1 LGRKTLK
8 VILLFIFFIY
18 PLNNLFSQDY
28 SISEHKGFIGNE
40 KFNEKEFEPLYIGN
54 FLSSLFALKNGDYV
68 NSLKYS
74 RLSLDSKFES
84 LELLEN
90 AFNSN
95 IYLGKIEN
103 ALKIVANIELLSNKP
118 DQKFFYPTISEQLR
132 RNDLPSALDVSNN
145 LGIEKHDIFIT
156 KMINIWNY
164 VVLGDKAKALM
175 HLDSFSNENALNP
188 DVLYYLK
195 VQGLVISSYFDDAK
209 EINHRYNILKKD
221 ILKIPTRHFID
232 LSKVVYEK
240 VDKQEAKEILINNLP
255 ENFDLNLSIQTLED
269 NGKPEI
275 QYFLAKIF
283 YEAGYIV
290 ARSKGFL
297 NSVPFFW
304 YSLHI
309 DKNSDQSKLI
319 LASFFSSV
327 GQIDIS
333 LEILNAK
340 TIKSPS
346 WIIVE
351 FEKSYLYEQ
360 KGNINLAI
368 SLIEDLLENKGFTS
382 KSLMRI
388 SNIHRRN
395 GDYENSLRIINS
407 IDDSIINSPEIHYY
421 RSLNLVLLKRWDEA
435 INSFK
440 ILLEVYPENPEISNF
455 VGYTLVDR
463 NIRLKEGINLIK
475 YAVSKEPKNGFYLDS
490 LGWAFFK
497 LGQFSKA
504 IVYLE
509 RAIEFE
515 PQEIE
520 ITDHLGDAYFKV
532 GRLKEAKLVWKRALT
547 LSGSPEIQENI
558 KRKLINNF

>member
-1 LGRKTLK
+1 MVRKTSK
-8 VILLFIFFIY
+8 VILLFIFVIY

-28 SISEHKGFIGNE
+28 SINGYKDFIGNE
-40 KFNEKEFEPLYIGN
+40 KFNEKKFDQLYIGN
-54 FLSSLFALKNGDYV
+54 FLSSIFALKNGDYV

-95 IYLGKIEN
+95 IYLGKVEN
-103 ALKIVANIELLSNKP
+103 ALKIVANIELLSNDI
-118 DQKFFYPTISEQLR
+118 DQTFLYPTISEQLK

-164 VVLGDKAKALM
+164 VVLGDKEKALM
-175 HLDSFSNENALNP
+175 HLDSFSNENEFNP
-188 DVLYYLK
+188 EIIYYLK
-195 VQGLVISSYFDDAK
+195 VQGLVISSYFNDSE

-221 ILKIPTRHFID
+221 IRKIPSRHFID
-232 LSKVVYEK
+232 IFKVVYEK
-240 VDKQEAKEILINNLP
+240 VDKQEAKEILITNLP
-255 ENFDLNLSIQTLED
+255 KNLDLNLSIQTLKD
-269 NGKPEI
+269 NERPEI

-290 ARSKGFL
+290 ARSQGLL
-297 NSVPFFW
+297 NSIPFFW
-304 YSLHI
+304 YALHI
-309 DKNSDQSKLI
+309 DKNNDQSKLI
-319 LASFFSSV
+319 LASFFSNV
-327 GQIDIS
+327 DQIDIS
-333 LEILNAK
+333 LEILNEE

-346 WIIVE
+346 WIIIE

-368 SLIEDLLENKGFTS
+368 SLIENFVENENFAS
-382 KSLMRI
+382 KALMRI

-395 GDYENSLRIINS
+395 GDYENSLKIINS
-407 IDDSIINSPEIHYY
+407 IDDSIINTPEIHYY
-421 RSLNLVLLKRWDEA
+421 RSLNLVLLKRWAEA

-440 ILLEVYPENPEISNF
+440 VLLEVYPENPEVSNF

-463 NIRLKEGINLIK
+463 NIRLEEGINLIK

-497 LGQFSKA
+497 LEQYSKA

-515 PQEIE
+515 PQEME

-547 LSGSPEIQENI
+547 LNGSSEIQENI
-558 KRKLINNF
+558 ERKLINNF

>member
-1 LGRKTLK
+1 MVRKTSK
-8 VILLFIFFIY
+8 VILLFIFVIY

-28 SISEHKGFIGNE
+28 SINGYKDFIGNE
-40 KFNEKEFEPLYIGN
+40 KFNEKKFDQLYIGN
-54 FLSSLFALKNGDYV
+54 FLSSIFALKNGDYV

-95 IYLGKIEN
+95 IYLGKVEN
-103 ALKIVANIELLSNKP
+103 ALKIVANIELLSNDI
-118 DQKFFYPTISEQLR
+118 DQTFLYPTISEQLK

-164 VVLGDKAKALM
+164 VVLGDKEKALM
-175 HLDSFSNENALNP
+175 HLDSFSNENEFNP
-188 DVLYYLK
+188 EIIYYLK
-195 VQGLVISSYFDDAK
+195 VQGLVISSYFNDSE

-221 ILKIPTRHFID
+221 IRKIPSRHFID
-232 LSKVVYEK
+232 IFKVVYEK
-240 VDKQEAKEILINNLP
+240 VDKQEAKEILITNLP
-255 ENFDLNLSIQTLED
+255 KNLDLNLSIQTLKD
-269 NGKPEI
+269 NERPEI

-290 ARSKGFL
+290 ARSQGLL
-297 NSVPFFW
+297 NSIPFFW
-304 YSLHI
+304 YALHI
-309 DKNSDQSKLI
+309 DKNNDQSKLI
-319 LASFFSSV
+319 LASFFSNV
-327 GQIDIS
+327 DQIDIS
-333 LEILNAK
+333 LEILNEK

-346 WIIVE
+346 WIIIE

-368 SLIEDLLENKGFTS
+368 SLIENFVENENFAS
-382 KSLMRI
+382 KALMRI

-395 GDYENSLRIINS
+395 GDYENSLKIINS
-407 IDDSIINSPEIHYY
+407 IDDSIINTPEIHYY
-421 RSLNLVLLKRWDEA
+421 RSLNLVLLKRWAEA

-440 ILLEVYPENPEISNF
+440 VLLEVYPENPEVSNF

-463 NIRLKEGINLIK
+463 NIRLEEGINLIK

-497 LGQFSKA
+497 LEQYSKA

-515 PQEIE
+515 PQEME

-547 LSGSPEIQENI
+547 LNGSSEIQENI
-558 KRKLINNF
+558 ERKLINNF

>member
-1 LGRKTLK
+1 MVRKTSK
-8 VILLFIFFIY
+8 VILLFIFVIY

-28 SISEHKGFIGNE
+28 SINGYKDFIGNE
-40 KFNEKEFEPLYIGN
+40 KFNEKKFDQLYIGN
-54 FLSSLFALKNGDYV
+54 FLSSIFALKNGDYV

-95 IYLGKIEN
+95 IYLGKVEN
-103 ALKIVANIELLSNKP
+103 ALKIVANIELLSNDI
-118 DQKFFYPTISEQLR
+118 DQTFLYPTISEQLK

-164 VVLGDKAKALM
+164 VVLGDKEKALM
-175 HLDSFSNENALNP
+175 HLDSFSNENELNP
-188 DVLYYLK
+188 EIIYYLK
-195 VQGLVISSYFDDAK
+195 VQGLVISSYFNDSE

-221 ILKIPTRHFID
+221 IRKIPSRHFID
-232 LSKVVYEK
+232 IFKVVYEK
-240 VDKQEAKEILINNLP
+240 VDKQEAKEILITNLP
-255 ENFDLNLSIQTLED
+255 KNLDLNLSIQTLKD
-269 NGKPEI
+269 NERPEI

-290 ARSKGFL
+290 ARSQGLL
-297 NSVPFFW
+297 NSIPFFW
-304 YSLHI
+304 YALHI
-309 DKNSDQSKLI
+309 DKNNDQSKLI
-319 LASFFSSV
+319 LASFFSNV
-327 GQIDIS
+327 DQIDIS
-333 LEILNAK
+333 LEILNEK

-346 WIIVE
+346 WIIIE

-368 SLIEDLLENKGFTS
+368 SLIENFVENENFAS
-382 KSLMRI
+382 KALMRI

-395 GDYENSLRIINS
+395 GDYENSLKIINS
-407 IDDSIINSPEIHYY
+407 IDDSIINTPEIHYY
-421 RSLNLVLLKRWDEA
+421 RSLNLVLLKRWAEA

-440 ILLEVYPENPEISNF
+440 VLLEVYPENPEVSNF

-463 NIRLKEGINLIK
+463 NIRLEEGINLIK

-497 LGQFSKA
+497 LEQYSKA

-515 PQEIE
+515 PQEME

-547 LSGSPEIQENI
+547 LNGSSEIQENI
-558 KRKLINNF
+558 ERKLINNF

>member
-1 LGRKTLK
+1 MGIKTSK
-8 VILLFIFFIY
+8 IILLFIFFIY
-18 PLNNLFSQDY
+18 PFSNLFSQDY
-28 SISEHKGFIGNE
+28 SIREHKGFIGSE
-40 KFNEKEFEPLYIGN
+40 RFNEKEFEPLYIGN

-74 RLSLDSKFES
+74 RLSLNSKFES
-84 LELLEN
+84 IELLEN

-95 IYLGKIEN
+95 IYLGKVDN
-103 ALKIVANIELLSNKP
+103 ALKIVANIELLSNDL
-118 DQKFFYPTISEQLR
+118 DQRFFYPTIAEQLK
-132 RNDLPSALDVSNN
+132 RNDLASALDVSNN
-145 LGIEKHDIFIT
+145 LGIEQHDIFIK

-164 VVLGDKAKALM
+164 VILGDKSKALM
-175 HLDSFSNENALNP
+175 HLDSFSHENKLNP
-188 DVLYYLK
+188 EILYYLQ
-195 VQGLVISSYFDDAK
+195 VQGLVISSYFNDSK

-221 ILKIPTRHFID
+221 ILKIPNRHYID
-232 LSKVVYEK
+232 FSKVVYQK
-240 VDKQEAKEILINNLP
+240 VDKQEAKEILIKNLP
-255 ENFDLNLSIQTLED
+255 KNLDLNFSIQKIKD
-269 NGKPEI
+269 NEKPEI

-290 ARSKGFL
+290 ARSQGLL
-297 NSVPFFW
+297 NSIPFFW

-309 DKNSDQSKLI
+309 DKNNDQSKLI

-327 GQIDIS
+327 SQIDIS
-333 LEILNAK
+333 LEILNEK

-360 KGNINLAI
+360 KGRIDLAI
-368 SLIEDLLENKGFTS
+368 SLIEELVKIDGFTS

-395 GDYENSLRIINS
+395 GDYENSLKIINS
-407 IDDSIINSPEIHYY
+407 IDNSIINLPEIHYY

-497 LGQFSKA
+497 LEQFSKA

-515 PQEIE
+515 PQEME

-547 LSGSPEIQENI
+547 LNGSSEIQENI
-558 KRKLINNF
+558 KRKLTNNF